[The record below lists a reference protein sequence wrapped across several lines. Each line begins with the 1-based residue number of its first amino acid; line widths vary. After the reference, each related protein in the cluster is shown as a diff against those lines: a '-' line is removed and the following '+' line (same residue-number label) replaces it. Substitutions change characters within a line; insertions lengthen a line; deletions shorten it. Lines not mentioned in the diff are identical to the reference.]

1 MCGVCALCPAKFTG
15 VTGVFFA
22 NSTVLLYRNYTGN
35 NCQIPPFC
43 SSRTTQVTQCGC
55 EAGWTG
61 QSCDVAANK
70 FTVTLPAQAPQDF
83 SGPYRASSAYGTD
96 NMLFTKVTA
105 GHANNTY
112 TVRKADDGWEM
123 VFAVR
128 HCMPLPEMQCEGND
142 LHPPAGKCQGVLD
155 TTCLAARNAG
165 KTMCQLCT
173 AGHAAEL
180 KTADCTPA
188 IEAAFCNA
196 TSPPPPGPPSPG
208 GQQPLLTTP
217 TAELCGDKCMEE
229 PMCKAWTW
237 NGTVPD
243 DVALTCVLKSDCP
256 DAARSHSDWAT
267 SGQCGSL
274 VEEIVYYNPVSSA
287 LPPRSGWVHPMLPV
301 DENTQQ
307 VPTISYELMY

>member
-105 GHANNTY
+105 DHANNTY

-142 LHPPAGKCQGVLD
+142 LHPPAG
-155 TTCLAARNAG
+155 
-165 KTMCQLCT
+165 
-173 AGHAAEL
+173 
-180 KTADCTPA
+180 
-188 IEAAFCNA
+188 NA
-196 TSPPPPGPPSPG
+196 TSPPPPGPPTPPPPG
-208 GQQPLLTTP
+208 PPPGPAP
-217 TAELCGDKCMEE
+217 TCAEAMLAACDAMRKVGKKVCQLCTYPRTMCMQYFYVELCMYISMYMSCHICAARIRHGRARSQVAGC
-229 PMCKAWTW
+229 ALHR
-237 NGTVPD
+237 GTGS
-243 DVALTCVLKSDCP
+243 CVL
-256 DAARSHSDWAT
+256 
-267 SGQCGSL
+267 
-274 VEEIVYYNPVSSA
+274 
-287 LPPRSGWVHPMLPV
+287 
-301 DENTQQ
+301 
-307 VPTISYELMY
+307 

>member
-123 VFAVR
+123 VLAVR
-128 HCMPLPEMQCEGND
+128 HCMPLPEIQCEGND
-142 LHPPAGKCQGVLD
+142 LHPPAG
-155 TTCLAARNAG
+155 
-165 KTMCQLCT
+165 
-173 AGHAAEL
+173 
-180 KTADCTPA
+180 
-188 IEAAFCNA
+188 NA

-208 GQQPLLTTP
+208 GQNPLLTTP
-217 TAELCGDKCMEE
+217 TAELCGDNCMEE

-237 NGTVPD
+237 NGTVPG
-243 DVALTCVLKSDCP
+243 DVAHTCVLKSDCP

-274 VEEIVYYNPVSSA
+274 VEEVVYYNPVSSA
-287 LPPRSGWVHPMLPV
+287 LPPRSGWVHPMLSM
-301 DENTQQ
+301 DEKTQQ